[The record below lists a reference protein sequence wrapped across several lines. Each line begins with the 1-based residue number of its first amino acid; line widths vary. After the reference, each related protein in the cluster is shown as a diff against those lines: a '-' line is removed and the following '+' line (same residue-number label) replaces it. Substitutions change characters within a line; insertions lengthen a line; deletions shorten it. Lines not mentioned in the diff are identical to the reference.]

1 MRRKSLYLCLAI
13 SAVLLCISAFSARR
27 PLPHYFPDTWKSGDI
42 IFIEG
47 TSFRSS
53 VVRFLE
59 FGHTDYSHVG
69 LIFLQDGTPF
79 VIHAD
84 PKRGR
89 VIKERW
95 DEFLSADRADG
106 AAVFRVI
113 GGSDSIALRV
123 SQIAK
128 QYLSDAVLFDDEF
141 DLSTYK
147 KLYCTELVW
156 RAYLSVGIDLRAKP
170 YQADRKYLF
179 PSELI
184 DAKVI
189 REIMHY

>member
-13 SAVLLCISAFSARR
+13 FAVLLFLSAFSARH
-27 PLPHYFPDTWKSGDI
+27 LPRHYLPDTWQTSDV
-42 IFIEG
+42 IFVEG
-47 TSFRSS
+47 TSLRSS

-59 FGHTDYSHVG
+59 FGRTDYSHVG
-69 LIFLQDGTPF
+69 LIVLQDGTPF

-84 PKRGR
+84 PKLGR

-95 DEFLSADRADG
+95 DEFLSPDRADG
-106 AAVFRVI
+106 AAVYRVI
-113 GGSDSIALRV
+113 GGSASSVIRA
-123 SQIAK
+123 SQIAM
-128 QYLSDAVLFDDEF
+128 QYLSDAVPFDDEF
-141 DLSTYK
+141 DLSTDK

-156 RAYLSVGIDLRAKP
+156 RAYLSVGIDLRNKP
-170 YQADRKYLF
+170 YDTARKYLF

-189 REIMHY
+189 REI

>member
-13 SAVLLCISAFSARR
+13 SAMLLCFSSFSARR
-27 PLPHYFPDTWKSGDI
+27 LPRHYLPDTWKTGDV
-42 IFIEG
+42 IFVEG

-53 VVRFLE
+53 VVRLLE
-59 FGHTDYSHVG
+59 LGRTDYSHVG
-69 LIFLQDGTPF
+69 LILLQDGTPF

-95 DEFLSADRADG
+95 DEFLSPDRANE

-113 GGSDSIALRV
+113 GRSDSIAFRA

-128 QYLSDAVLFDDEF
+128 QYLSNAVLFDDEF
-141 DLSTYK
+141 DLNTDK

-156 RAYLSVGIDLRAKP
+156 RAYLSVGIDLRNKP
-170 YQADRKYLF
+170 YQTDRKYLF

-189 REIMHY
+189 REI